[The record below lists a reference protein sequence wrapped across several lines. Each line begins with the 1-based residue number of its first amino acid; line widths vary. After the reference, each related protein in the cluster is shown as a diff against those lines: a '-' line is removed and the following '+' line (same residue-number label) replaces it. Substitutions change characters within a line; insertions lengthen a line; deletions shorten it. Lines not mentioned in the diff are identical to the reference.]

1 MSAAR
6 ERAAVS
12 AKNLKVTSN
21 GSLHR
26 HTSTSRGK
34 DRADCN
40 GKTGEGLR
48 RQNGLSEANIKKVEQ
63 PRVGVLPLVDGDQ
76 AVDDGRAVVWLDIDN
91 TLYSKGTEIHKLM
104 TQRIR
109 AYIIGLG
116 LGEEEAERLHQ
127 KYYREYG
134 LAIRGLVM
142 HQQIDA
148 LDYDS
153 KCDATLP
160 LETVLSP
167 NPEHKAMLQCLDRSK
182 CRVWALTNAYKT
194 VSTAGK
200 IPLTRSCD

>member
-1 MSAAR
+1 MSA
-6 ERAAVS
+6 
-12 AKNLKVTSN
+12 NHLNN
-21 GSLHR
+21 GSVDR
-26 HTSTSRGK
+26 QASSSTAKGVEGGQVVQP
-34 DRADCN
+34 N
-40 GKTGEGLR
+40 GKVEGKR
-48 RQNGLSEANIKKVEQ
+48 RQNGLSEADVREVDQ
-63 PRVGVLPLVDGDQ
+63 LRVGVLPLVDK
-76 AVDDGRAVVWLDIDN
+76 ARNASDDGRAVVWLDIDN

-127 KYYREYG
+127 KYYTEYG

-160 LETVLSP
+160 LETVLAP
-167 NPEHKAMLQCLDRSK
+167 NPEHKALLQSLDRSK

-194 VSTAGK
+194 VSTLGEL
-200 IPLTRSCD
+200 PLRPAHG